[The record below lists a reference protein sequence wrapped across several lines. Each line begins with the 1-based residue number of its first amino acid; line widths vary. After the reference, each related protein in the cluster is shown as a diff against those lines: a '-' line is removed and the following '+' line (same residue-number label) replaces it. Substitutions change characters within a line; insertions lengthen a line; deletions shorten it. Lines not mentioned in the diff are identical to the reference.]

1 MVNGININLFDFQ
14 EKAVIKLLDIV
25 TDSRSKQTVIV
36 KSPTGSGKTIIL
48 IDFIEEYLTKIN
60 SRTAFIWL
68 CPGKGDLEE
77 QSRQKMRKFAPHRY
91 TQNLFDALQNGFD
104 TESTTFINWELVT
117 PPSGTANGRTF
128 LTALRKPTGQERN
141 SSSSSTRNIPITPQ
155 RQRQL

>member
-77 QSRQKMRKFAPHRY
+77 QSRQKMRRFAPHRY

-104 TESTTFINWELVT
+104 ADTAASAGHPKRDISRQTKPPCSGVT
-117 PPSGTANGRTF
+117 ATRQNVTASGRSAWSVKPPSSAGNT
-128 LTALRKPTGQERN
+128 LTP
-141 SSSSSTRNIPITPQ
+141 
-155 RQRQL
+155 